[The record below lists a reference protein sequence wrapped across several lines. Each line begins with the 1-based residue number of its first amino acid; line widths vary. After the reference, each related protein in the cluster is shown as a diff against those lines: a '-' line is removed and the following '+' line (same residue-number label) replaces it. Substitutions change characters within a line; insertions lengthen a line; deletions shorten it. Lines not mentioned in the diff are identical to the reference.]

1 MNGGCQSVRGG
12 DIADVVSCHLLDLGD
27 EDLGNPF
34 NINVRTQHAA
44 DGQVTLMV
52 AVCARC
58 WADVG
63 AEISTRA
70 FSGAQ
75 LGQWTRGLLVA
86 S

>member
-1 MNGGCQSVRGG
+1 M
-12 DIADVVSCHLLDLGD
+12 LDLRD
-27 EDLGNPF
+27 EYPGNTF
-34 NINVRTQHAA
+34 NTNVRTQHAA